1 MPQSHRSADELQ
13 AMYSQHKSR
22 IQKLIARVSKL
33 ESEAEEHKLVIET
46 LRPLDPPRKCFHM
59 INGVLVEKSIREVL
73 PMLEDL
79 HKNLLKTIE
88 VLLEKY
94 KSEDAAF
101 KQFVKE
107 NNIKVM
113 S

>member
-1 MPQSHRSADELQ
+1 
-13 AMYSQHKSR
+13 MYSQHKAN
-22 IQKLIARVSKL
+22 IQKLIAHVSKL

-46 LRPLDPPRKCFHM
+46 LRPLELKRKCFHM
-59 INGVLVEKSIREVL
+59 INGVLIEKTTGEVL
-73 PMLEDL
+73 PTLEAL

-88 VLLEKY
+88 VMLAKY
-94 KSEDAAF
+94 KSEDTAF